1 MSLATRHG
9 ARLLARRAA
18 LPTLCAAAVV
28 LGGCGGSDSG
38 TEPTAGA
45 PSTHAERPAAPPRVI
60 VQTAESGFNAAR
72 VYRKA
77 SPGTVTIRSVFSDSS
92 ALVSGGLKAAEGSGF
107 VISGKGEIVTNAH
120 VVTNGTGGDRVDAKH
135 VYVVFPDLN
144 TVAAKIVG
152 TDPFSDV
159 ALLKVNPDGLRLRPL
174 RLGDDKD
181 LVTGQPVA
189 LIGDPFFEEQSLSVG
204 VVSALDRSV
213 ESLTEFEILGAIQTD
228 AAINPGNSG
237 GPLLDAAARVVGIG
251 EQIRSRSGSNAGV
264 GFAVPIS
271 AAKRSIAQLRKTG
284 RVEYAYIGVSSQALY
299 PQLADRLGL
308 DTDFGGLIAEVV
320 PNGPAD
326 DAGLRGGDKKI
337 QFQAGRYT
345 TGGDV
350 ILSVDGH
357 ELVRPDDLAR
367 LIAAHAPGDQV
378 RLEILRDGDRKQV
391 DVTLGVR
398 PTSIPNG

>member
-1 MSLATRHG
+1 VSLATPNV
-9 ARLLARRAA
+9 ARRLARRGAFLA
-18 LPTLCAAAVV
+18 LCAAAAALV
-28 LGGCGGSDSG
+28 GCGGSGDSS
-38 TEPTAGA
+38 EPAATA
-45 PSTHAERPAAPPRVI
+45 PSAAPEPAAKPPRVI
-60 VQTAESGFNAAR
+60 VQTADSGFDAAR

-77 SPGTVTIRSVFSDSS
+77 SPGVVTIKSVFSDSS
-92 ALVSGGLKAAEGSGF
+92 ALLGDGVKAAEGSGF
-107 VISGKGEIVTNAH
+107 VISKKGEIVTNAH
-120 VVTNGTGGDRVDAKH
+120 VVTNGTGSERVDAKN

-159 ALLKVNPDGLRLRPL
+159 ALLKVDPDGLRLRPL
-174 RLGDDKD
+174 ELGDDKD

-189 LIGDPFFEEQSLSVG
+189 VIGDPFFEEQSLSTG
-204 VVSALDRSV
+204 VVSGLDRSV
-213 ESLTEFEILGAIQTD
+213 ESLTEFEIQGAIQTD

-237 GPLLDAAARVVGIG
+237 GPMLDAAARVVGIG

-284 RVEYAYIGVSSQALY
+284 EVKYAYIGVSSQALY

-308 DTDFGGLIAEVV
+308 DTDFGGLVAEVV

-326 DAGLRGGDKKI
+326 DAGLQGGDHKI
-337 QFQAGRYT
+337 QFQVARVT

-357 ELVRPDDLAR
+357 RLVRPDDLAS
-367 LIAAHAPGDQV
+367 LIAAHAPGEQV
-378 RLEILRDGDRKQV
+378 TLEILRDGERKQV
-391 DVTLGVR
+391 EVTLGVR

>member
-1 MSLATRHG
+1 VRIPTRRG
-9 ARLLARRAA
+9 TCRAARRGA
-18 LPTLCAAAVV
+18 LPALCAGALL
-28 LGGCGGSDSG
+28 LGGCGSSG
-38 TEPTAGA
+38 NGEPAASA
-45 PSTHAERPAAPPRVI
+45 PATQAERSAPPPRVI
-60 VQTAESGFNAAR
+60 VQTAESGFDAAR

-77 SPGTVTIRSVFSDSS
+77 APGTVTIRSVFSDSS
-92 ALVSGGLKAAEGSGF
+92 ALLGGGVKGAEGSGF
-107 VISGKGEIVTNAH
+107 VISKKGEIVTNAH
-120 VVTNGTGGDRVDAKH
+120 VVTNGTGSDRVDAKH
-135 VYVVFPDLN
+135 VYVVFPDFN

-159 ALLKVNPDGLRLRPL
+159 ALLKVNPDGLRLKPL
-174 RLGDDKD
+174 RLGDDKS

-204 VVSALDRSV
+204 VVSATDRSV
-213 ESLTEFEILGAIQTD
+213 ESLTQFEIQGAIQTD

-284 RVEYAYIGVSSQALY
+284 KVQYAYIGVSSQALY

-308 DTDFGGLIAEVV
+308 DTDFGGLIADVV
-320 PNGPAD
+320 PGGPAD
-326 DAGLRGGDKKI
+326 DAGLKGGQKRI
-337 QFQAGRYT
+337 RFQAGNYKI
-345 TGGDV
+345 GGDV

-357 ELVRPDDLAR
+357 KLVRPDDLAR
-367 LIAAHAPGDQV
+367 LIAAHDPGEQV
-378 RLEILRDGDRKQV
+378 TLEILSDGDRKQV
-391 DVTLGVR
+391 QVTLGVR
-398 PTSIPNG
+398 PTSIPSG